1 MKKVLSFALAVLMAV
16 AVLPLWLLPT
26 VAYDNTTNTPVQGLE
41 REITEASE
49 YRTLQNTLYK
59 LETDKEL
66 TIAFIGDSIGCGQK
80 PSPTSTLG
88 IDGIDYSSRLTG
100 TTVHQKYANVIY
112 EWFQWYAEDVL
123 QVEVDV
129 NAIYSNWGGQTL
141 KAMMSYIN
149 ETVLV
154 HTPDLVIIEAWNV
167 TYEADGTKSGAY
179 YLESMIQQIY
189 ATNPY
194 ADIMILDM
202 GGDIVSNTEC
212 KAVWEHYNIPV
223 VLGMTT
229 LGELTFNNRDM
240 WDGGGNPAYSFTNDK
255 GIEIPPTGLYFY
267 NGGWPHVNEEAY
279 AFVNMLFT
287 NSVLKLFEEA
297 KEGDLY
303 GQYTIVQPDTKR
315 IVFNDDGTVKSYPT
329 DTYHTSEGLFG
340 GLFYR
345 SDIIFADEF
354 TYDSEIWT
362 LNGTKPDITKLYDAY
377 SVVQGQYLSTSTT
390 GASFTFDFYG
400 SAFMVYGKSGSYTID
415 IDGTTLEN
423 SNPGYTISASD
434 EDAQHTVTITMT
446 GTGSIYCVSTFA
458 HTYTAPQKVERENE
472 YYVNFFG
479 KILDEYVH
487 DNTYNDYAI
496 IPNPLQWIA
505 FGRSRVYE
513 GTSVQV
519 PTSSIIHEE
528 AYDASYGNFVGWVEA
543 DDVTFVNGNKIPT
556 VNEYKYENG
565 EIIDVATGEP
575 KKVYCAGQYIDATR
589 DMDLVA
595 VYSNSDE
602 YSAKTVNYASSVDSS
617 EGFLPQ
623 LSSDRAQENYVN
635 GVDITSTSDK
645 AEFTFEELYRNGSHT
660 YGFSGVSKKN
670 TYWYYDA
677 ETDTVSSM
685 NDKWWASSPY
695 YINTRNSQSVSR
707 VQKDDVLCVRI
718 ERTAIGTTNGYS
730 DFVPYI
736 VLPGANVTIGESV
749 FVTVKY
755 YYDTTNSTGNLVG
768 KQMMLT
774 LNCELGSDKYS
785 FSTASNETIVGD
797 QWATL
802 TFDFTGKYIY
812 YGKDVFN
819 TVKEVALSASALTY
833 AGVPTNVGTHQGTDN
848 SRNGDVVYIGDF
860 IYNCETPTL
869 EVTYTNSGKTVKTE
883 TSQGEPVVL
892 PSAIDGMVNEGYQ
905 LIGWTDGTNTY
916 DVGASET
923 FYEDVTL
930 EAVWAKIYNVTVYD
944 GAGNSKTY
952 TTIDKITLP
961 DADEFTK
968 ENSGIIGWTDG
979 EATYAPGQTITVTG
993 DMNLEAVWETSYTVK
1008 FYNGTTLI
1016 SESVIAGS
1024 VTLPAA
1030 PEAEGEAVFL
1040 GWSDG
1045 NGNTFNAGATVE
1057 LVGDTTFTAKWMDI
1071 SDKMTVNYADYYS
1084 KSSEIY
1090 DAWIAFARNHING
1103 NITENHF
1110 TEWGETTTSSKP
1122 WYQKYDEETDT
1133 QYIGNDRW
1141 WGTSY
1146 IAWYNFLIFNDE
1158 ATIDGVKGVSV
1169 KRYQLTYNNSTT
1181 SGGNVLDNGLGT
1193 EAEKAFTSYYLHMPM
1208 PVPSGI
1214 TYEYAKVVTVKYYY
1228 DPANDAATNLVG
1240 KQARLDV
1247 KMPNGTVYGILSEET
1262 IVANQWSTLTF
1273 TLVGTLFDSYG
1284 NAQYNTYKDTDI
1296 SAMSLI
1302 VDTTINTMKTNDV
1315 FYVSEASFDKNFDI
1329 KMDHSVSFKN
1339 NLTLNY
1345 YVPDSEFDSCYSS
1358 KGDTLLADSLVLTV
1372 EKDVYDRNGN
1382 KTVETTTITDYTQ
1395 ETIDGKLYYKF
1406 VYDGIAA
1413 TEVGNE
1419 IRASITFDTVSAKN
1433 IKTTYTSNFETYSVK
1448 TYAYNRLENSTNDT
1462 FKTLLVDTLNY
1473 CAAAQT
1479 YFGYRT
1485 DALVNADLTEE
1496 QKALGTQT
1504 DVEVQK
1510 NSSVETNENATASVY
1525 GISVVFNSNVEMKF
1539 YMDMGEQDLTNVVL
1553 RLTYVVDGVE
1563 TVKDIPATEFI
1574 VDQGYYT
1581 AKLTDLAAAE
1591 LFEDVKIVIL
1601 DGETAISDTV
1611 TYNVETY
1618 IYNRLSASSKTSFK
1632 DLLKNLAKY
1641 AASAKAY
1648 FIEAQ

>member
-26 VAYDNTTNTPVQGLE
+26 VAYDDTTNTPVQGLE

-80 PSPTSTLG
+80 PSPTSDLG

-123 QVEVDV
+123 QVEADV

-202 GGDIVSNTEC
+202 GGDIIANTEC

-229 LGELTFNNRDM
+229 LGKLTYNNADM
-240 WDGGGNPAYSFTNDK
+240 WGGSNNFAYGFTNDQ
-255 GIEIPPTGLYFY
+255 GVYIPPTGLYFY
-267 NGGWPHVNEEAY
+267 NGGYPHINEEAY
-279 AFVNMLFT
+279 AFVNKLFID
-287 NSVLKLFEEA
+287 SVLKLFEEA

-487 DNTYNDYAI
+487 DNTYNGYAI

-565 EIIDVATGEP
+565 EIIDVATNEA
-575 KKVYCAGQYIDATR
+575 KKVYHAGQYIDATR

-602 YSAKTVNYASSVDSS
+602 YSAKTVNYASFVDSS
-617 EGFLPQ
+617 AGFLPQ

-635 GVDITSTSDK
+635 GVDITATSDK
-645 AEFTFEELYRNGSHT
+645 AEFTFEELYKQGSHT

-685 NDKWWASSPY
+685 VDKWWSASPY

-707 VQKDDVLCVRI
+707 VQKDDVSCVRI
-718 ERTAIGTTNGYS
+718 ERTLGNGYS

-785 FSTASNETIVGD
+785 FITASNETIVGD
-797 QWATL
+797 TWATL
-802 TFDFTGKYIY
+802 TFDFTGKYTY
-812 YGKDVFN
+812 YGKEVFD
-819 TVKEVALSASALTY
+819 TVKEVAISASTLTY
-833 AGVPTNVGTHQGTDN
+833 AGVPTNAGTHQGTDN

-860 IYNCETPTL
+860 IYNCETPTV
-869 EVTYTNSGKTVKTE
+869 EVTYTNGGQTVKTE

-930 EAVWAKIYNVTVYD
+930 EAVWAKIYTVTVSD
-944 GAGNSKTY
+944 GAGNSNSY
-952 TTIDKITLP
+952 TTIDKIILP

-979 EATYAPGQTITVTG
+979 VTTYTPGQTITVSA
-993 DMNLEAVWETSYTVK
+993 DMELEAVWETSYTVK
-1008 FYNGTTLI
+1008 FYNGTTLL
-1016 SESVIAGS
+1016 SESVVAGS
-1024 VTLPAA
+1024 ITLPAA
-1030 PEAEGEAVFL
+1030 PESEGEAVFL

-1045 NGNTFNAGATVE
+1045 ESTFSAGATVDI
-1057 LVGDTTFTAKWMDI
+1057 VGDTTFVAQWMEK
-1071 SDKMTVNYADYYS
+1071 SDKITVNYADYYS
-1084 KSSEIY
+1084 NSSDIY
-1090 DAWIAFARNHING
+1090 DAWINYVYDANNNVIKESKFAK
-1103 NITENHF
+1103 
-1110 TEWGETTTSSKP
+1110 WGEATTASAP
-1122 WYQKYDEETDT
+1122 WYQKYDAETDT
-1133 QYIGNDRW
+1133 QYIGQDRW

-1146 IAWYNFLIFNDE
+1146 VAWYNFAIYNDE
-1158 ATIDGVKGVSV
+1158 ATVDGVRGVSV
-1169 KRYQLTYNNSTT
+1169 KKYNLKTNPTSTT
-1181 SGGNVLDNGLGT
+1181 AGSVILDNGTGT
-1193 EAEKAFTSYYLHMPM
+1193 ECEQAFSGYHLHMPM
-1208 PVPSGI
+1208 PVPTGI
-1214 TYEYAKVVTVKYYY
+1214 TYENAKVVTVKYYY

-1240 KQARLDV
+1240 KNAQLNFTLDSYKYAIV
-1247 KMPNGTVYGILSEET
+1247 SEET

-1273 TLVGTLFDSYG
+1273 TLVGALFDNYG
-1284 NAQYNTYKDTDI
+1284 NADYNIYYNTDI

-1302 VDTTINTMKTNDV
+1302 IDTTSSDMKNNDV
-1315 FYVSEASFDKNFDI
+1315 FYVSEATFDKNFDI
-1329 KMDHSVSFKN
+1329 EMSHSVSFNN

-1345 YVPDSEFDSCYSS
+1345 YVPDSEFDSCYNSN
-1358 KGDTLLADSLVLTV
+1358 KKADTLVADSLVLTV

-1395 ETIDGKLYYKF
+1395 ETSDGKLYYKF

-1448 TYAYNRLENSTNDT
+1448 TYAYNRLEKSTSGA

-1479 YFGYRT
+1479 YFGIRT
-1485 DALVNADLTEE
+1485 DALVNAELTEE
-1496 QKALGTQT
+1496 QRALGTQT
-1504 DVEVQK
+1504 DVEIAKRDTVFDK
-1510 NSSVETNENATASVY
+1510 IENATASVG

-1539 YMDMGEQDLTNVVL
+1539 YMSFEDIDMTGVVL
-1553 RLTYVVDGVE
+1553 QLTYIANGVE
-1563 TVKDIPATEFI
+1563 TVKEIPASEFI
-1574 VDQGYYT
+1574 YDEKQDCYT
-1581 AKLTDLAAAE
+1581 AKLTSLSAAE
-1591 LFEDVKIVIL
+1591 LFENVKIVIL
-1601 DGETAISDTV
+1601 DGDVEISDTV
-1611 TYNVETY
+1611 TYNLETY
-1618 IYNRLSASSKTSFK
+1618 IYNRLAASTNESFK
-1632 DLLKNLAKY
+1632 VLLREVAKY

-1648 FIEAQ
+1648 F